1 MTNKD
6 EAMTKLAETIANC
19 PDDKKHDVQVFL
31 QGCISMLEIMSKST
45 QQTAQG
51 GHHG

>member
-1 MTNKD
+1 MENMD

-31 QGCISMLEIMSKST
+31 QGYLSALEIMSKAA
-45 QQTAQG
+45 QQTA
-51 GHHG
+51 